1 MNEHDNIREQQINAL
16 LDGELDDAAADALK
30 HDASNDQELA
40 RAIIDAYQLQRAMEH
55 AGIER
60 APASLRKR
68 LRRIPREQRP
78 AWQQPRW
85 AMALAAVPLVVLT
98 VMLTQPRGPS
108 PEEVQQARQELA
120 VAFAYIGK
128 VGNRTSS
135 QLESQLGNEFGH
147 NVAEK
152 VIENVPGLIPEQ
164 KEEQA

>member
-1 MNEHDNIREQQINAL
+1 MNEQDNIREQQINAL

-30 HDASNDQELA
+30 RDASKDQQLA

-55 AGIER
+55 TGIEN

-78 AWQQPRW
+78 AWQQPQW

-98 VMLTQPRGPS
+98 MMFIQPSGPS
-108 PEEVQQARQELA
+108 ADEVEQARQELA
-120 VAFAYIGK
+120 VAFAYINK
-128 VGNRTSS
+128 VGSRTSS

-147 NVAEK
+147 KVTEK
-152 VIENVPGLIPEQ
+152 VFENIPGLIHNSE
-164 KEEQA
+164 EEQA